1 MTVESD
7 ALPDALDPLGVL
19 VMTLGPDGTV
29 VRCNESV
36 VDTLGLP
43 MASILGRHHQGLFGA
58 LDVSRASVVD
68 RSIFRADGQSRRIR
82 WSLSPEFDDSGM
94 PSGLSCLGIE
104 VPVATSSVAVTEA
117 LMRRSNEGVFLID
130 GNGRIEKINRAAAQ
144 MFGVEEE
151 AIVGE
156 LMTGLMPDRFR
167 ELHAGQLTSYPE
179 SHPDAPARGVVGLR
193 SNGLEFPLTLHVE
206 EVNTEDSRRFVGFAR
221 DESHRAAIDKSDN
234 KNSKHLRAL
243 RDVLKASEATSPIEL
258 TRGALPRIAEQ
269 MAAQAAAVAFQV
281 DGEQFIEFF
290 GVPPETAPMVLD
302 LLGSGE
308 FNPPLLRA
316 LTRLHLMSCTPLV
329 GSSGAIGH
337 VLLFSRHECVLDPE
351 QIDTLESLT
360 RSLAVSL
367 QNIVITQE
375 IETVKASRDSAHE
388 AILRAMVAALELRD
402 HETEGHTQRVT
413 RISLQLGEALGLRD
427 TELRNLEHGA
437 LLHDVGKIGIP
448 DAILHKPGPLSAAEW
463 EVMRKHPQYAYDIL
477 SPLPLLSHAL
487 DVPFCH
493 HERYDG
499 TGYPRGLQGSEIPL
513 SARIFA
519 VVDVF
524 DAMTTERPYRPAL
537 PAEYAMAHLQKQSG
551 SHFDPVV
558 VEAFTALVNK
568 WPVIV
573 DSLAAE

>member
-290 GVPPETAPMVLD
+290 DTD
-302 LLGSGE
+302 L
-308 FNPPLLRA
+308 
-316 LTRLHLMSCTPLV
+316 
-329 GSSGAIGH
+329 
-337 VLLFSRHECVLDPE
+337 
-351 QIDTLESLT
+351 
-360 RSLAVSL
+360 
-367 QNIVITQE
+367 
-375 IETVKASRDSAHE
+375 IERRFMPKNA
-388 AILRAMVAALELRD
+388 
-402 HETEGHTQRVT
+402 
-413 RISLQLGEALGLRD
+413 
-427 TELRNLEHGA
+427 
-437 LLHDVGKIGIP
+437 
-448 DAILHKPGPLSAAEW
+448 
-463 EVMRKHPQYAYDIL
+463 
-477 SPLPLLSHAL
+477 
-487 DVPFCH
+487 
-493 HERYDG
+493 
-499 TGYPRGLQGSEIPL
+499 
-513 SARIFA
+513 
-519 VVDVF
+519 
-524 DAMTTERPYRPAL
+524 
-537 PAEYAMAHLQKQSG
+537 
-551 SHFDPVV
+551 
-558 VEAFTALVNK
+558 
-568 WPVIV
+568 
-573 DSLAAE
+573 